1 MANNIEDSKTETRP
15 PAAKSSGGIYK
26 SVALV
31 FIISAICR
39 VFGFLREVTI
49 AYKFGT
55 SAEVDAYNMA
65 ISIFNIFALVFGTML
80 TTAYTP
86 LYTQTLNE
94 QGRKGA
100 DRVTSNILNIL
111 LISAVSLTVLC
122 EIFAPQ
128 IAGLIAKGFTDPQ
141 KMQMTIDM
149 SRILFPGLA
158 LFGLYY
164 FFISVLNA
172 QKKFL
177 IVEFATIFIGL
188 GVIVSAVTLSGIFG
202 AYSLAI
208 GTTLAYLLQFLVL
221 IPSLSK
227 CYRYTPVLTLRDTQT
242 QKFFRL
248 MAPSLIGVAAAEI
261 NSIIDRALASGLP
274 DGSVSAL
281 SYAQRINSFA
291 TTILM
296 MPIITV
302 MFTKFSECTADKR
315 KDDMSTAVRH
325 GIEALT
331 VVCLPVTVLMLA
343 ACEDLIRIVYNYGA
357 FGEVGVELTT
367 LSLFYYTLGLLFLA
381 YKTILNRAFYAQ
393 KNTKTPMI
401 TGLIFIG
408 LNIVFNIL
416 LIKPMGVG
424 GLALANS
431 ISVTVAAILMYII
444 YIKMYGSLNLRKSGK
459 DFGMMFLG
467 TGACLLVYFVLNMI
481 LKDANLYLRFILSC
495 GCGAG
500 AYVAVLRM
508 ARVGQFME
516 LWNMVFA
523 KLKRKK

>member
-1 MANNIEDSKTETRP
+1 MANLTEQNKTEEPSSVRS
-15 PAAKSSGGIYK
+15 ASGGIYK

-31 FIISAICR
+31 FFISVICR
-39 VFGFLREVTI
+39 IFGFLREVTI

-65 ISIFNIFALVFGTML
+65 ISIFNIFALIFGTML

-86 LYTQTLNE
+86 LYTETLTE
-94 QGRKGA
+94 RGRKAA

-111 LISAVSLTVLC
+111 MLVACGLMAVC
-122 EIFAPQ
+122 ELFAPQ
-128 IAGLIAKGFTDPQ
+128 IAGLIAKGFTDPA
-141 KMQMTIDM
+141 KMQMTVDM
-149 SRILFPGLA
+149 SRILFLGLP

-172 QKKFL
+172 QKKFF

-188 GVIVSAVTLSGIFG
+188 GVILSAVFLSGIFG
-202 AYSLAI
+202 VYSLAI
-208 GTTLAYLLQFLVL
+208 GTTLAYLLQFLVML
-221 IPSLSK
+221 PSLSK
-227 CYRYTPVLTLRDTQT
+227 CYRYTPVLTLRDRQT

-274 DGSVSAL
+274 DGNVSAL

-302 MFTKFSECTADKR
+302 MFTKFSECTADGR
-315 KDDMSTAVRH
+315 KEDMSDAVRH
-325 GIEALT
+325 GLEALT
-331 VVCLPVTVLMLA
+331 VICLPVSALMLA

-357 FGEVGVELTT
+357 FGETGVEMTT
-367 LSLFYYTLGLLFLA
+367 VSLFYYTIGLLFLA

-393 KNTKTPMI
+393 KNTKTPML
-401 TGLIFIG
+401 TGFLFIG
-408 LNIVFNIL
+408 LNIIFNFI

-431 ISVTVAAILMYII
+431 IAVTVAAVLMYLI
-444 YIKMYGSLNLRKSGK
+444 YVKMYGSVHLRQSGK
-459 DFGMMFLG
+459 DFGMIFFG
-467 TGACLLVYFVLNMI
+467 TALCILTYFALHTLLEN
-481 LKDANLYLRFILSC
+481 ANLYLRFVLSC
-495 GCGAG
+495 GCGA
-500 AYVAVLRM
+500 AV
-508 ARVGQFME
+508 
-516 LWNMVFA
+516 
-523 KLKRKK
+523 